1 MAKDIFVYSTLSSS
15 QRYTAYDGNKDLP
28 REERSVLIKGGANVA
43 DKHFQTPRGVV
54 TKITEEQLA
63 FLKKDKMFQR
73 HVERG
78 FITYDD
84 KQVDVEKVASNMEGR
99 DTSSPLEPGDFE
111 SQGQAAP
118 IVNSAPEEHTPPAKS
133 THPAAKKSG
142 GNKPASK
149 K

>member
-1 MAKDIFVYSTLSSS
+1 MAKDIYVYSTLSSS

-28 REERSVLIKGGANVA
+28 RAQKSVLIKGGANVA

-54 TKITEEQLA
+54 TQITEEQLA
-63 FLKKDKMFQR
+63 FLKKDPMFQR

-78 FITYDD
+78 FITYDE
-84 KQVDVEKVASNMEGR
+84 KRVDVEKVASNMEGR

-111 SQGQAAP
+111 AAGQTAP
-118 IVNSAPEEHTPPAKS
+118 VVNSAPTEDATPAKS
-133 THPAAKKSG
+133 THPAAKKP
-142 GNKPASK
+142 GNTAKAK